1 MNKFKLYFILI
12 FTSVS
17 LFSCTK
23 DSTTSIIPPRDY
35 ATQYGADLD
44 SIEVYLKNHY
54 LTQVV
59 VDGQPDVIFTKIP
72 SGTTDKVSIWDN
84 TEIPLQ
90 NKIIYSDNRTSHFV
104 NGVVSD
110 TQAYKMYYLIVNPG
124 GGTKPTTID
133 STYTSY
139 KGWTLDDNEFDSSN
153 TPFWSTYPGLTINET
168 SLISG
173 YRQFLPEL
181 KTATGVATDGS
192 GTVTYQNSGVGVVF
206 IPSGLGYYNLTR
218 TSIPSYSP
226 LVFRIRLHTLR
237 ERDHDRD
244 GILSKYEDVN
254 GDGNYY
260 NDDTDGDNTPD
271 YLDVDDDGDS
281 YLTKYEIRYTD
292 AVGGFHYYPFNGAG
306 ADDLLTIYVD
316 ESRGI
321 PSRTGTAPNYIYD
334 YTSPNRLR
342 VHLDKTAH
350 P

>member
-12 FTSVS
+12 ITSVS
-17 LFSCTK
+17 LFSCTT
-23 DSTTSIIPPRDY
+23 DESTPVTPPREY
-35 ATQYGADLD
+35 AAQYTDDIGL
-44 SIEVYLKNHY
+44 IENYLKTHY
-54 LTQVV
+54 LTQVT

-72 SGTTDKVSIWDN
+72 EGSTDKVSIWDN
-84 TEIPLQ
+84 TAIPLQ
-90 NKIIYSDNRTSHFV
+90 NKIINSDNRTSHYV
-104 NGVVSD
+104 NGVVND

-124 GGTKPTTID
+124 GGVKPTTID

-139 KGWTLDDNEFDSSN
+139 KGWTLDDTEFDSSI
-153 TPFWSTYPGLTINET
+153 TPFWSTFPSLSMNEV

-181 KTATGVATDGS
+181 KTSTGVSTDAT
-192 GTVTYQNSGVGVVF
+192 GTVTFQNSGVGVVF

-218 TSIPSYSP
+218 TLIPAYSP
-226 LVFRIRLHTLR
+226 LVFRIQLHTLR

-244 GILSKYEDVN
+244 GILTKYEDVN

-292 AVGGFHYYPFNGAG
+292 AVGGFHYYPFNGALV
-306 ADDLLTIYVD
+306 DDPSTLINETL
-316 ESRGI
+316 GI
-321 PSRTGTAPNYIYD
+321 PDCSDNYTLTSRK
-334 YTSPNRLR
+334 RK
-342 VHLDKTAH
+342 HLDKSCH
-350 P
+350 

>member
-23 DSTTSIIPPRDY
+23 DESTPITPPRE
-35 ATQYGADLD
+35 YGAQYTDDIGL
-44 SIEVYLKNHY
+44 IENYLKTHY
-54 LTQVV
+54 LTQVT
-59 VDGQPDVIFTKIP
+59 VDGQPDVVFTKIP
-72 SGTTDKVSIWDN
+72 NPNTAGYVSVWDDH
-84 TEIPLQ
+84 TSPIQLQ
-90 NKIIYSDNRTSHFV
+90 NKIIYSDNRTSHYV
-104 NGVVSD
+104 NGVVKD
-110 TQAYKMYYLIVNPG
+110 TQAYTMYYLIVNPG
-124 GGTKPTTID
+124 GGVKPTTID

-139 KGWTLDDNEFDSSN
+139 KGWTLDDTEFDSSN
-153 TPFWSTYPGLTINET
+153 TPFWSTFPGLTVNEV

-181 KTATGVATDGS
+181 KTATGVSTDAT
-192 GTVTYQNSGVGVVF
+192 GTVSFQNSGVGVVF

-218 TSIPSYSP
+218 TLIPAYSP

-244 GILSKYEDVN
+244 GILTKYEDVN

-292 AVGGFHYYPFNGAG
+292 LLGGFHYYPFNGASV
-306 ADDLLTIYVD
+306 DDPSTLINETL
-316 ESRGI
+316 GI
-321 PSRTGTAPNYIYD
+321 PDCSGESVLASRK
-334 YTSPNRLR
+334 RK
-342 VHLDKTAH
+342 HLDKSCH
-350 P
+350 

>member
-12 FTSVS
+12 ITSVS

-23 DSTTSIIPPRDY
+23 DESTPVTPPREY
-35 ATQYGADLD
+35 AAQYTDDIGL
-44 SIEVYLKNHY
+44 IENYLKTHY
-54 LTQVV
+54 LTQVT

-72 SGTTDKVSIWDN
+72 EGSTDKVSIWDN
-84 TEIPLQ
+84 TAIPLQ
-90 NKIIYSDNRTSHFV
+90 NKIINSDNRTSHYV
-104 NGVVSD
+104 NGVVND

-124 GGTKPTTID
+124 GGVKPTTID

-139 KGWTLDDNEFDSSN
+139 KGWTLDDTEFDSSI
-153 TPFWSTYPGLTINET
+153 TPFWSTFPSLSMNEV

-181 KTATGVATDGS
+181 KTSTGVSTDATG
-192 GTVTYQNSGVGVVF
+192 TVSFQNSGVGVVF

-218 TSIPSYSP
+218 TLIPAYSP
-226 LVFRIRLHTLR
+226 LVFRIQLHTLR

-244 GILSKYEDVN
+244 GILTKYEDVN

-292 AVGGFHYYPFNGAG
+292 AVGGFHYYPFNGALV
-306 ADDLLTIYVD
+306 DDPLTIYVN
-316 ESRGI
+316 ESYGI
-321 PSRTGTAPNYIYD
+321 PSRTGNFPNYIYD
-334 YTSPNRLR
+334 WTSPNRLR
-342 VHLDKTAH
+342 IHLDKTAH